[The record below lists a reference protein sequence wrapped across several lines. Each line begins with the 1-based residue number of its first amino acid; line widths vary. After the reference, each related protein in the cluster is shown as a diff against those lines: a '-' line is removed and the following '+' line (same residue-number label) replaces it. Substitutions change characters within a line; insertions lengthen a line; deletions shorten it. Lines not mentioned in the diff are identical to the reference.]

1 MKEEFLELDI
11 DTIEFDLDNP
21 RIKEA
26 LGKYKSRPNAERIFF
41 ALRTATADQS
51 AGSRAGFEHLR
62 ASIKAY
68 KGIAQPIVVAERDGK
83 KVCIDGNTRLAIF
96 KDFHEHNEAGDWSKI
111 RVTLIR
117 DAKQI
122 DIEKIRTSAHMVGA
136 RQWPP
141 YEKARYLNYLRNE
154 EFMGY
159 DEMIALCGGNKAD
172 IERQIYAFDDMND
185 YYRDA
190 IEDDNE
196 FRLDRFS
203 GFVELQKPGIKDAI
217 YSADLSIKDFGQ
229 WIHKGQIHRL
239 ADVRHLP
246 EVLRDEEAKEI
257 FLQGGV
263 NSIKEAIKHVER
275 KSRPMPPDDV
285 LIQRASIPLL
295 AQTLKQKINDMPAS
309 EYRGW
314 QRGESEADVQTVQI
328 LQDLYETLEDTL
340 RDVGKS

>member
-11 DTIEFDLDNP
+11 DTVDFDLDNP

-26 LGKYKSRPNAERIFF
+26 LGKYSDPPDAERIFF

-51 AGSRAGFEHLR
+51 AGSRSGFEHLK

-68 KGIAQPIVVAERDGK
+68 KGIAQPIVVAERNGK

-96 KDFHEHNEAGDWSKI
+96 KDFDKSGEEGDWSKI
-111 RVTLIR
+111 RATLIR
-117 DAKQI
+117 DAEQI

-154 EFMGY
+154 KFMDY

-185 YYRDA
+185 YYRDI

-196 FRLDRFS
+196 FKLDRFS
-203 GFVELQKPGIKDAI
+203 GFVELQKPGIKEAI
-217 YSADLSIKDFGQ
+217 YLANLDIKDFGQ

-239 ADVRHLP
+239 ADVRRLP

-257 FLQGGV
+257 FLQGKV
-263 NSIKEAIKHVER
+263 DSIKEAIKHVER
-275 KSRPMPPDDV
+275 KSQSKSPDNA
-285 LIQRASIPLL
+285 LIQRTPIPLL
-295 AQTLKQKINDMPAS
+295 AQILKQKLNDMPAS

-314 QRGESEADVQTVQI
+314 QRGESESDIHTVQI

-340 RDVGKS
+340 RDVGKL